1 MTEIEIGE
9 LTFEFPEDCE
19 ATKYDEW
26 KFYQKK
32 FQSIQ
37 DGTKA
42 VDIVCVVPGEA
53 WLIEVKD
60 YREHE
65 RTKPSEIADEVAA
78 KVRDTLSG
86 LAAASANAEGGDE
99 KGIAKRALKR
109 RCWRVALHLEQNEPA
124 EQRLWPRPIDDAKLL
139 QKLRSKLRSVDLEAI
154 VVSLEAPAD
163 RTLWTVA

>member
-1 MTEIEIGE
+1 MTEIEVGE

-26 KFYQKK
+26 EFYQKR

-42 VDIVCVVPGEA
+42 VDIVCVVAGEA

-65 RTKPSEIADEVAA
+65 RTKPSEIAEEVAA

-86 LAAASANAEGGDE
+86 LAAASANAEGDDE
-99 KGIAKRALKR
+99 KEIAKRALRR
-109 RCWRVALHLEQNEPA
+109 RCWRVALHLEQNEPT
-124 EQRLWPRPIDDAKLL
+124 EPGLWPRPIDDAKVLL
-139 QKLRSKLRSVDLEAI
+139 KLRSRLRSVDAQAI
-154 VVSLEAPAD
+154 VVNLEASAD
-163 RTLWTVA
+163 HVPWAVA